1 LTFATGESIKRRRNP
16 QETALNDRLARDRDA
31 ESSTAERR
39 PLVLNKLLYPTDF
52 SEIAEKC
59 IDYIETMG
67 QHCTEEVIILHV
79 IDRREINM
87 VARAMS
93 RYSTL
98 VPVNVE
104 KEMLAKTEEE
114 IAKVAQRFRG
124 KGIAVKTRIEV
135 GIPFTEIVKVAEEEG
150 ASAIVIGSHGLSNIR
165 EMLLGSVS
173 EKVIR
178 KSPLPVLLVKR

>member
-1 LTFATGESIKRRRNP
+1 MLK
-16 QETALNDRLARDRDA
+16 
-31 ESSTAERR
+31 
-39 PLVLNKLLYPTDF
+39 KLLYPTDF

-59 IDYIETMG
+59 IDYLETMG
-67 QHCTEEVIILHV
+67 GQCTEEVVVLHV
-79 IDRREINM
+79 IDQREINM

-93 RYSTL
+93 RYNTL

-104 KEMLAKTEEE
+104 KDLMAKTQEE
-114 IAKVAQRFRG
+114 IAKIAQRLRE

-135 GIPFTEIVKVAEEEG
+135 GIPFTEIMKVAEEEG
-150 ASAIVIGSHGLSNIR
+150 ASAIIIGSHGLSNIR

>member
-1 LTFATGESIKRRRNP
+1 M
-16 QETALNDRLARDRDA
+16 
-31 ESSTAERR
+31 
-39 PLVLNKLLYPTDF
+39 LNKLLYPTDF

-67 QHCTEEVIILHV
+67 EHCTEEVIILHV

-114 IAKVAQRFRG
+114 IAKVAQRLRV